1 MSGLS
6 KNKKLKK
13 LYDLGDRITPQKWAK
28 AIDMLSPYSPPEDA
42 LVINTSYKEAKALYE
57 SGDMKPGVY
66 YRFTYYHN
74 KPIVYENDDET
85 TSYTMRHT
93 FPINVFIDQHGNL
106 KAKGSYTYNMHDQ
119 PNHVEFIA
127 DYTFDILAASI
138 NNSDYS
144 EYKVFAKNDIYD
156 EFGGVSEALRKIGI
170 PYKRLNYD
178 GGDIIVPS
186 IPYVDYYDSL
196 DDVYV
201 LIFQNGSTF
210 SYMENSYYIK
220 PNHIF
225 NETGLLYNLD
235 YGDYTHSYLFDAY
248 NAKGDFIKIIG
259 DIDNKLDNHIYVE
272 GIQDS
277 TILRVDIK
285 NCDIYIGYLEDSRL
299 IYGINTFFNINYLN
313 ENLIYGDDYYDQTV
327 YIGGG
332 DDE

>member
-1 MSGLS
+1 MSELS
-6 KNKKLKK
+6 KNKRLKK
-13 LYDLGDRITPQKWAK
+13 LYDYGDRITPQKWAK

-42 LVINTSYKEAKALYE
+42 TVINTTYKEAKALYE
-57 SGDMKPGVY
+57 SGGMEPGVY

-74 KPIVYENDDET
+74 KPMVYENDAET
-85 TSYTMRHT
+85 TSYTMHHT

-138 NNSDYS
+138 NNNEYS

-156 EFGGVSEALRKIGI
+156 EFGAVSKALEKIGI
-170 PYKRLNYD
+170 PYKRLDYD

-186 IPYVDYYDSL
+186 IPYVDYYDSF
-196 DDVYV
+196 DDQYV
-201 LIFQNGSTF
+201 LIFQNGFTF
-210 SYMENSYYIK
+210 SYMESAYSIK

-248 NAKGDFIKIIG
+248 NSNGDFIKIIG
-259 DIDNKLDNHIYVE
+259 DIDNKLDNHIYVD

-277 TILRVDIK
+277 TILKVDIK
-285 NCDIYIGYLEDSRL
+285 NCDIYIYYLEDSKL
-299 IYGINTFFNINYLN
+299 IYGINTFFNIDYLKDD
-313 ENLIYGDDYYDQTV
+313 LIYGDQYYNKTV
-327 YIGGG
+327 NIGGN